1 MVYDFDINHNFN
13 YFAIGSSVMD
23 KDDYRKL
30 TTQEKA
36 LRINLRNDIYGSF
49 AEIGAGQEVAANFF
63 KAGGASGTIAKTIS
77 AYDMKFSDAI
87 YGYCERYVC
96 EPRLI
101 KMLDHEYAL
110 LAERLP
116 HRIANTCFFAFADTV
131 ETLNFERTN
140 QAHGWIGMRFQL
152 TPQSEPNDCI
162 IHVKMHDNDPLQQQF
177 AVGVVGV
184 NMLHACSFL
193 TDPEEILMSIMDG
206 LTTRRI
212 EIDMFRLTGPN
223 FKHVDNRL
231 MALKLVK
238 NGLTKAAMFGPDG
251 QVMQPSDELYKKHV
265 LVLRGRFR
273 PVTHVNV
280 DMLLASRRHFK
291 HEGDVD
297 RSKIVVL
304 TELTLNDLGP
314 DGNIDETDFL
324 HRADIICSLGQTV
337 LISNYFEYYRLV
349 DYLSKITKG
358 KKIGIIMGIFALQ
371 KVFDEKTYVNTR
383 GGILECFASLFGTN
397 VKLYI
402 YPAWRN
408 NPPELFTLKDF
419 EAGLP
424 DNLKNLFR
432 YLMDNNKLEDI
443 NDANTRN
450 LHIISDNVL
459 AMIRK
464 GEEGWEK
471 FVPHKVEEAIKEHG
485 LFDYPY
491 TAVKKQMVG
500 ETVNSLLSKN

>member
-1 MVYDFDINHNFN
+1 MKQHLE
-13 YFAIGSSVMD
+13 
-23 KDDYRKL
+23 KDEFRKL

-36 LRINLRNDIYGSF
+36 LRINLRSDIYGSF

-87 YGYCERYVC
+87 YGYCDRYVC
-96 EPRLI
+96 EPRLE

-110 LAERLP
+110 LGERLP
-116 HRIANTCFFAFADTV
+116 HRIDNTHFFAFADTV
-131 ETLNFERTN
+131 EVLNFDRSN
-140 QAHGWIGMRFQL
+140 QAHGWIGLRFQL
-152 TPQSEPNDCI
+152 TPRGEANDCV
-162 IHVKMHDNDPLQQQF
+162 IHVKMHDNDPLQQQV
-177 AVGVVGV
+177 ALGIVGV
-184 NMLHACSFL
+184 NMIYACSFL
-193 TDPEEILMSIMDG
+193 SDPEEILMSLVDG
-206 LTTRRI
+206 LSARRI
-212 EIDMFRLTGPN
+212 EIDMFRLSGPD

-251 QVMQPSDELYKKHV
+251 QVMLPSDELYKKNV

-280 DMLLASRRHFK
+280 DMLLASRRHFRR
-291 HEGDVD
+291 EPDVD
-297 RSKIVVL
+297 RSNIVVL
-304 TELTLNDLGP
+304 TELTLNDLSA
-314 DGNIDETDFL
+314 DGTIDEKDFL
-324 HRADIICSLGQTV
+324 HRVNIICSLGQTV
-337 LISNYFEYYRLV
+337 MISNYFEYYRLV

-371 KVFDEKTYVNTR
+371 KVFDESTYSNIR
-383 GGILECFASLFGTN
+383 GGILECFASLFGSN

-402 YPAWRN
+402 YPASRN

-419 EAGLP
+419 DSELP
-424 DNLKNLFR
+424 ANLKSLFR
-432 YLMDNNKLEDI
+432 YLMENNKMEDI
-443 NDANTRN
+443 NDANVQN

-464 GEEGWEK
+464 GEQGWEK
-471 FVPHKVEEAIKEHG
+471 FVPHKVEDAIKEHG
-485 LFDYPY
+485 LFDYP
-491 TAVKKQMVG
+491 
-500 ETVNSLLSKN
+500 VNKEAMLNDAAAPVEK